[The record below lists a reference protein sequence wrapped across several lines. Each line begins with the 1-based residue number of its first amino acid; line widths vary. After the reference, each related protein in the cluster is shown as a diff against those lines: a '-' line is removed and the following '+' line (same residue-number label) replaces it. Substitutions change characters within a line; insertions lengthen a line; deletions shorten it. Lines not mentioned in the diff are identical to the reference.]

1 MEVDGRWVLAI
12 GCECWRGRA
21 RNAILGCVDWGT
33 FSGLPLLM
41 VVTKACSFGVW
52 NASALGVWGV
62 VEGYTDD

>member
-1 MEVDGRWVLAI
+1 VEVHGRWVLAI

-41 VVTKACSFGVW
+41 VATKACSFGVW
-52 NASALGVWGV
+52 NASALGVWWV
-62 VEGYTDD
+62 VGGYTDD